1 MKIFQDMKD
10 TGASGQ
16 VTNVVSQLRFLG
28 EDVFDHVSPA
38 KIESMGT
45 TINKCSSLIESA

>member
-16 VTNVVSQLRFLG
+16 VTNVVSQLRFRG
-28 EDVFDHVSPA
+28 EDVFDHRVV
-38 KIESMGT
+38 EEVLR
-45 TINKCSSLIESA
+45 SLLKNLRS